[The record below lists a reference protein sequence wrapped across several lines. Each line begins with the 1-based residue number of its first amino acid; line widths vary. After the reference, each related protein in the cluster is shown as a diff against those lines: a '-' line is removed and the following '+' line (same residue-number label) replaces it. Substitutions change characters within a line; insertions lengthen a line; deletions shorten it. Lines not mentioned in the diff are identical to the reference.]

1 MNSFFT
7 PPPEVIAFL
16 TYKNTIYLP
25 LLAVLSFLCLFY
37 ARRWERV
44 WALFSLTLSCIGI
57 FTLFS
62 TALLPS
68 SATGLI
74 QAFGQY
80 RAWASG
86 LGMLLLPS
94 FLFMI
99 GFFARGT
106 FRKFFDSVILLMLV
120 ILVVLW
126 WFGG

>member
-25 LLAVLSFLCLFY
+25 LLAVLSFVCLFY

-44 WALFSLTLSCIGI
+44 WTLLTLIISCVGI

-62 TALLPS
+62 TALLPR

-74 QAFGQY
+74 QALGQY
-80 RAWASG
+80 RAWVTG

-94 FLFMI
+94 LLFLL
-99 GFFARGT
+99 GFFARGS
-106 FRKFFDSVILLMLV
+106 FRKVFDSVILVMLV
-120 ILVVLW
+120 ALAVLW